1 MNRAAPQDLRIAIA
15 AANAYV
21 SAGVLFV
28 PMPVSTAAEQAARVE
43 EATNRLAEM
52 IKETEMPFPDKSGK
66 PCSFPNCDCPFDA
79 PADLTFNANGC
90 PKKGRAA

>member
-52 IKETEMPFPDKSGK
+52 IKETEKPYWDPTGKICSYPD
-66 PCSFPNCDCPFDA
+66 CNCPFDA
-79 PADLTFNANGC
+79 PADPNWCARGY
-90 PKKGRAA
+90 PKKGGAA